1 MADYTEIFG
10 KDWARI
16 LKQFLLSDEW
26 KAIRSEIARMAK
38 NKEEFYPGVDSI
50 FRAFEECPYGEMS
63 TVILTTNPYDVQNDG
78 LAFSCKTADF
88 SDKCPSALEKILDG
102 IEEDVCNGLYLNRE
116 SDLWRWADQ
125 GVLLLNA
132 DLTTLKGKPG
142 AHLKRWHPFIKYVI
156 KTIATYNT
164 GICYILIGKF
174 AHKFAQYINPKNN
187 DIFLLEHP
195 MVAIEEKRK
204 WKHENVFSR
213 VSAITNLLNNRSIDW
228 TKNTKKWETGI

>member
-1 MADYTEIFG
+1 MADYGEIFG

-16 LKQFLLSDEW
+16 LKPFLQSDEW
-26 KAIRSEIARMAK
+26 KTIRGEIAKMAK
-38 NKEEFYPGVDSI
+38 NNVEFYPKVDDI
-50 FRAFEECPYGEMS
+50 FRAFETCPYGEMS

-88 SDKCPSALEKILDG
+88 GDKCPPVLEAIFDG
-102 IEEDVCNGLYLNRE
+102 IEQDVCNGLYLNRE

-125 GVLLLNA
+125 GVLLLNT
-132 DLTTLKGKPG
+132 DLTTIKGKPG
-142 AHLKRWHPFIKYVI
+142 AHQKLWFPFVKYVI

-164 GICYILIGKF
+164 GICYILVGSF
-174 AHKFAQYINPKNN
+174 AQKFAQYINPKNN
-187 DIFLLEHP
+187 DIFMLEHP
-195 MVAIEEKRK
+195 MVAVKEKRK

-228 TKNTKKWETGI
+228 TKNKKPWDS